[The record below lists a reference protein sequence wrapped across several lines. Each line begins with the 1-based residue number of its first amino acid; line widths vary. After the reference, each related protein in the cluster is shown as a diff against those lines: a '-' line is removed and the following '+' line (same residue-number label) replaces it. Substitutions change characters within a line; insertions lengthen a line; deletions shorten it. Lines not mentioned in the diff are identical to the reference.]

1 MNEVRSPE
9 ILEEVETLSSEPKTP
24 GKRLTMKLHI
34 PDDLIYL
41 DGHFDQFPVVPG
53 VTQIDWAA
61 TFLQHL
67 MPGKNF
73 CIERIEVLKFF
84 KPLRPNDTCWMELEY
99 SSEKGRA
106 NFSLYTE
113 DWKLTSGRFVIR

>member
-9 ILEEVETLSSEPKTP
+9 ILEEVETLSSIPETP
-24 GKRLTMKLHI
+24 EKRLTMKLHI

-53 VTQIDWAA
+53 VTQINWAA

-67 MPGKNF
+67 MPGK
-73 CIERIEVLKFF
+73 KFF
-84 KPLRPNDTCWMELEY
+84 KPLRPNDTCWMELGY

-113 DWKLTSGRFVIR
+113 DWKLTSGQFVIR

>member
-9 ILEEVETLSSEPKTP
+9 ILEEVETLSSDPETP

-41 DGHFDQFPVVPG
+41 DGHFDQFPVVPV

-67 MPGKNF
+67 KPGKNF
-73 CIERIEVLKFF
+73 CIDLIDVLKFF
-84 KPLRPNDTCWMELEY
+84 KPLRPTYTGWVE
-99 SSEKGRA
+99 EK
-106 NFSLYTE
+106 S
-113 DWKLTSGRFVIR
+113 